1 MSGTC
6 PGGAF
11 VFVPMRLFF
20 IILCYITL
28 VHRMHAQKEDYTWM
42 LGGLDSA
49 PGDEFANTKI
59 HCNEDTFNYKKIN
72 HYSPLTFTNAS
83 ICDANGDLVAYTNGT
98 HIYNRNHNIMQ
109 NGNALQDPV
118 FFASGYRAVQGA
130 LLLPLPESQHTY
142 LLISADI
149 INFVIDAGFKPLH
162 FSTIDLNYN
171 NGLGKVT
178 VKKSPINSVDTLN
191 GGRISAVRHANG
203 RDWWVI
209 TSKWESNIFVKYLLG
224 PDGIA
229 PAGEQTVSGEPMHN
243 GIANAVFSPD
253 GQWHAVYAL
262 YGDISTGDCGFHL
275 FRFDRCTGEFSQPFF
290 HMVDDMPWPGSAVFS
305 PDSRFL
311 YIIRWDRILQYDL
324 TAPDLLASE
333 TLVAEYDGFLD
344 ERGLATRFFMAQ
356 LAPDNRIYINI
367 PNWNSRYLHVIDQP
381 NAKGDSCNVI
391 QHAIFLPTY
400 NSFSFPNFPN
410 FRLYAEA
417 GSICDSIVVAN
428 PPEPPALAR
437 QIRVWPVPAAE
448 VLHFSASGE
457 WPGAF
462 RLQLFDALGRPA
474 LDRDDLRL
482 APAASVPLDDLPP
495 GMYFYVLSQQ
505 GRRVQAGKVVRAA
518 E

>member
-1 MSGTC
+1 M
-6 PGGAF
+6 
-11 VFVPMRLFF
+11 
-20 IILCYITL
+20 
-28 VHRMHAQKEDYTWM
+28 
-42 LGGLDSA
+42 
-49 PGDEFANTKI
+49 
-59 HCNEDTFNYKKIN
+59 
-72 HYSPLTFTNAS
+72 
-83 ICDANGDLVAYTNGT
+83 
-98 HIYNRNHNIMQ
+98 
-109 NGNALQDPV
+109 
-118 FFASGYRAVQGA
+118 
-130 LLLPLPESQHTY
+130 
-142 LLISADI
+142 LISADI

-178 VKKSPINSVDTLN
+178 VKKSPINTVDTLN

-253 GQWHAVYAL
+253 GQWHAIYTA
-262 YGDISTGDCGFHL
+262 YGTTTVGDCGFHL
-275 FRFDRCTGEFSQPFF
+275 FRFDRCTGEFSQPIF
-290 HMVDDMPWPGSAVFS
+290 HWVDGVPWPGSAVFS

-324 TAPDLLASE
+324 AAPDLLASE

-457 WPGAF
+457 WPGVF

-482 APAASVPLDDLPP
+482 APAASVPLDGLPP